1 MASRS
6 AGCDLNQPGRRCV
19 VVTTEPYRIDISGR
33 TIVKVLSAA
42 LVVWLWMRLWQW
54 GAAAHRRI
62 EQMREH

>member
-42 LVVWLWMRLWQW
+42 LVVWLWMRLWQ
-54 GAAAHRRI
+54 
-62 EQMREH
+62 